1 MQLSAH
7 RSATAVLA
15 FSAALLVAGCGS
27 GGSGGS
33 AAGAPSAVASATGGS
48 APAAS
53 TPAASTP
60 AAGTP
65 AASVPATAAAA
76 SSAPAAA
83 TPGAASSAPAPA
95 GGGSAAGTAAGCQN
109 LTATAGVKAAVT
121 AAYEAANPRFNHIQP
136 APGGFFYGS
145 CGGTRY
151 AATRF
156 EVTAGA
162 DQNTL
167 VGMQDE
173 GSVRKYFS
181 WTGSTGWGYTGSD
194 VFPPAGGCPAQIPAG
209 LVKDWA
215 DCPAG

>member
-7 RSATAVLA
+7 RSAAAALA

-27 GGSGGS
+27 AGSGGS

-48 APAAS
+48 APATSA
-53 TPAASTP
+53 
-60 AAGTP
+60 
-65 AASVPATAAAA
+65 PATSAPAT
-76 SSAPAAA
+76 SAPAA
-83 TPGAASSAPAPA
+83 SAPATSAAAPSAAAPSSTSAPA
-95 GGGSAAGTAAGCQN
+95 GGGSFAGAAAGCQN

-121 AAYEAANPRFNHIQP
+121 AAYEAANPQLNHIQP

-145 CGGTRY
+145 CGSTRY

-156 EVTAGA
+156 QATAGA

-194 VFPPAGGCPAQIPAG
+194 GFPAAGGCPGQIPAG
-209 LVKDWA
+209 LAKAWA